1 MIRVPSDRS
10 ELIQRSRSACARRQR
25 VVQTVSQLLDQS
37 TSLQHTHQ
45 ERLRL
50 IYLRSAIEKKLAD
63 GCR

>member
-1 MIRVPSDRS
+1 
-10 ELIQRSRSACARRQR
+10 
-25 VVQTVSQLLDQS
+25 VQTVSQLLDQS